1 MFILRDLLIM
11 IFLLIVFN
19 IIVNYDITITKKNT
33 NFNEIDLDDD
43 YKSLNKMFKY
53 SMEKKDMFN
62 MIIKSRNTRFQ
73 HYNCYIQPRKNIRRP
88 ATVAPANPYTPI
100 TDKICDYITK
110 INNKLRVINN
120 DLYYKSDN
128 EVLHK
133 LKWTEDYIW
142 FPPGS
147 VYGEINDVNYIINII
162 YNMWLMKNGKLEE
175 IRANSD
181 NIPMLLSYYN
191 YYN

>member
-1 MFILRDLLIM
+1 M
-11 IFLLIVFN
+11 FLLIVFN
-19 IIVNYDITITKKNT
+19 IIVNYDITIKKKNT
-33 NFNEIDLDDD
+33 NYNEIDLDDD

-53 SMEKKDMFN
+53 SMENKDMFN
-62 MIIKSRNTRFQ
+62 MIINSRNTRIQ
-73 HYNCYIQPRKNIRRP
+73 YYNCHIQTRKNIRRHGN
-88 ATVAPANPYTPI
+88 VAPANPYNTPI

-147 VYGEINDVNYIINII
+147 VYGDIKYANNIITLI

-181 NIPMLLSYYN
+181 NLPMLLSYYN